1 MATSVTRRGWLLAI
15 VPTLG
20 GCGFQ
25 PLYGTSQGDRVVSE
39 RLGEIQ
45 VGLIPERSGQLL
57 RQALVSRLERD
68 GAKVAKRFDLLVQL
82 SLTADPNAIQLD
94 NSASRVRL
102 IGIAT
107 WMLVAQD
114 AQKTTVASGSARELD
129 GYNIVNQQFFSAELA
144 SSAVQRRM
152 MDALA
157 DQITIQI
164 AIYINNISAL

>member
-1 MATSVTRRGWLLAI
+1 MATSMTRRGWLLAI
-15 VPTLG
+15 VATLG

-25 PLYGTSQGDRVVSE
+25 PLYRTGQGGRVVSE

-45 VGLIPERSGQLL
+45 VGLIPDRSGQLL

-68 GAKVAKRFDLLVQL
+68 GTKVAKRFDLLVQL
-82 SLTADPNAIQLD
+82 SLAADPNAIQLD

-102 IGIAT
+102 IGTAT

-114 AQKTTVASGSARELD
+114 AQKTTVASGSAREFD

-144 SSAVQRRM
+144 SSAVQRRI

-157 DQITIQI
+157 EQIII
-164 AIYINNISAL
+164 HLAIYLNNTAEL